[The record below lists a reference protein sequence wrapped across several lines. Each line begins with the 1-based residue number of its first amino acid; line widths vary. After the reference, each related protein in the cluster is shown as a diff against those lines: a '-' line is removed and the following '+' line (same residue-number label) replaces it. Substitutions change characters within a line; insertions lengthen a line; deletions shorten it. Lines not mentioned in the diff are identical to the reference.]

1 MFCALIQQF
10 VLIFSWISKSST
22 LVRVMQIRASSRIA
36 FQKEKFNR
44 RDIFFVDTIGVGIAR
59 FLDN

>member
-10 VLIFSWISKSST
+10 VLISSWISKSST